1 MRKQETTNSFQ
12 DGLIMDLNP
21 LVTPNNVVTN
31 CLNGTLVTFNGNEN
45 VLQNDMG
52 NGRVETAF
60 LPEGYVPLGTT
71 ELGGI
76 IYIVSYNPFTKKCQ
90 IGSFPSPERNIT
102 SDEVSD
108 LEDTTFT
115 EEEFKEGNIIKSPII
130 KKKLTNI
137 VLHPG
142 DKFLVCGSHLSEDI
156 PHRISHYD
164 NDEFIN
170 KYIDFRI
177 ATVDE
182 NGRFV
187 YLTDLRKYNVGDK
200 QLTIQE
206 GTAKSD
212 TDVNL
217 DEYRKLVSTNY
228 QIFTS
233 KVAGE
238 LYVVG
243 QLEVIDYIESIN
255 WNLVDVSNDPFK
267 EDIKQIIITSDD
279 AQWYKIHFDVTMV
292 SERQNISSGLLLT
305 EKDRQY
311 DDNSIQIESDKNQSR
326 QYRHTVSFDIAFCA
340 SQNDSYDLT
349 ITPCMEFGILEYL
362 KETIHFDF
370 SLLGSNQVINNIWK
384 YWRDANSMQLRFDL
398 NNYHVNQNIRQ
409 IRLKF
414 QNLEKDK
421 RPTSQDK
428 EKNWTIVELPI
439 KESYAG
445 INTVSMLFT
454 PDFIADSI
462 YIVQVEYKLHSDIKN
477 EGTEEKTEE
486 TEEKWKYAENSTH
499 ILYTNGVYNELYIR
513 SDVPNFDLEYLPLK
527 PTMELS
533 HIPDIIT
540 FETENKLVD
549 EKNKFVSKNDPGV
562 DAKIQGETIYTAKGK
577 STVSISTSFEN
588 TFNKTFSLDK
598 SQVEAIFK
606 DKPQI
611 VINQDAV
618 NIDLDSNYFAS
629 YKELKPLVDEK
640 ININLQ
646 ASGSSDNSER
656 ILDYDILLKSPIS
669 ATYGTRSVGVDNYY
683 ASVLHTEDDF
693 YKLGMVTGNIV
704 AEAGQ
709 SVVIPDITLDLTGPG
724 LGITAGGKDN
734 NGGGGIRYVYG
745 FASVINEGGSLSLSG
760 EAPEEY
766 ETSGKPGIK
775 RFPNDDISQIISKT
789 RPSCSIVPVFLL
801 NIGTSWF
808 KYNNGVERRFN
819 GTNNR
824 GGADS
829 RQTEWFNTETPC
841 DFAVALLF
849 GRAKESEN
857 FVPLDY
863 GILIKGDINE
873 QKTYLKRYCALLSQ
887 LYSKRIF
894 EGLISIYTVGSIG
907 YINRKVNV
915 TQQIVATTPCGDD
928 KLLFNDSPLSEIKNY
943 VNKNFRTY
951 TPLKD
956 DKYWA
961 EVQCF
966 SVKKDEGANII
977 TMTQDLVFNFDIT
990 NKYLDTYEQYQSA
1003 ATIPAYVASNQSL
1016 EPPSQINSKNIY
1028 VVEGGKLVTKEKYP
1042 VIYEISDLNITDGE
1056 INPVLIT
1063 NKVMTE
1069 IQDLS
1074 MFAYDDRYQT
1084 LGLVSQGQLRQGTFI
1099 AFGSGTNT
1107 KYTDNT
1113 YLVSAKIDTKQTLN
1127 NLPS

>member
-1 MRKQETTNSFQ
+1 MKKQDTVNTFNE
-12 DGLIMDLNP
+12 GLIMDLNP
-21 LVTPNNVVTN
+21 LVTPSNVLVN
-31 CLNGTLVTFNGNEN
+31 CLNGTITTFSGNEN

-102 SDEVSD
+102 SDEVSK
-108 LEDTTFT
+108 LGDTIFT
-115 EEEFKEGNIIKSPII
+115 EKEFKDGNIIKSPII
-130 KKKLTNI
+130 KKKLSDI

-142 DKFLVCGSHLSEDI
+142 DKFLVCGNSLSSNI
-156 PHRISHYD
+156 PARISHYD
-164 NDEFIN
+164 NNEFIN

-182 NGRFV
+182 NGRFI
-187 YLTDLRKYNVGDK
+187 YLTDLRKYDVGGK

-212 TDVNL
+212 SEADL

-238 LYVVG
+238 LYIVG

-255 WNLVDVSNDPFK
+255 WNLTDVSK
-267 EDIKQIIITSDD
+267 ENFSEEDLKQISITSSDES
-279 AQWYKIHFDVTMV
+279 QWYKIHFDVTMV
-292 SERQNISSGLLLT
+292 SERQNVVSGLLLT
-305 EKDRQY
+305 GKD
-311 DDNSIQIESDKNQSR
+311 SDKIEIDNITKDR
-326 QYRHTVSFDIAFCA
+326 QYRHTVSFDIAFQA

-384 YWRDANSMQLRFDL
+384 YWRDENSMQLRFDL
-398 NNYHVNQNIRQ
+398 NNYHVNQDIRQ
-409 IRLKF
+409 IQLRF
-414 QNLEKDK
+414 QNLEEGK
-421 RPTSQDK
+421 RPTDPSD
-428 EKNWTIVELPI
+428 EKSWTTVDLPI
-439 KESYAG
+439 KESYSG
-445 INTVSMLFT
+445 INTVSMSFT

-462 YIVQVEYKLHSDIKN
+462 YIVQVWYKLHSDT
-477 EGTEEKTEE
+477 TEEVE
-486 TEEKWKYAENSTH
+486 EEKWRYTENSTH
-499 ILYTNGVYNELYIR
+499 ILYTNGVYNELYVR
-513 SDVPNFDLEYLPLK
+513 SDASNFDLEYLPLK

-540 FETENKLVD
+540 FETENKLIN
-549 EKNKFVSKNDPGV
+549 ENKFVSKDDPGV
-562 DAKIQGETIYTAKGK
+562 DAKIQGETVYTAKGK

-588 TFNKTFSLDK
+588 TFKTFSLDK
-598 SQVEAIFK
+598 SQVEASFK
-606 DKPQI
+606 DEPQI
-611 VINQDAV
+611 IINQDSV
-618 NIDLDSNYFAS
+618 NIDLDSSYFTP
-629 YKELKPLVDEK
+629 YKELKPVVDEK
-640 ININLQ
+640 INISLLQ
-646 ASGSSDNSER
+646 ASGSGDNSER

-734 NGGGGIRYVYG
+734 DGGGGIRYVYG

-766 ETSGKPGIK
+766 EKSGKPGIK
-775 RFPNDDISQIISKT
+775 RFPNDDVSQIISKT

-808 KYNNGVERRFN
+808 KYNNRVERRFN

-824 GGADS
+824 GGDGS
-829 RQTEWFNTETPC
+829 KQTEWFNTETPC

-863 GILIKGDINE
+863 GILIKGDISE

-887 LYSKRIF
+887 LYSKRTF

-915 TQQIVATTPCGDD
+915 TQQITATAPCGDEQ
-928 KLLFNDSPLSEIKNY
+928 LLFNDNPLTKIKEYVFGNFVEYTSLDSE
-943 VNKNFRTY
+943 
-951 TPLKD
+951 
-956 DKYWA
+956 KYRSSM
-961 EVQCF
+961 QCF
-966 SVKKDEGANII
+966 SVKKDEGQNTIA
-977 TMTQDLVFNFDIT
+977 MTQDLTFNFDIT

-1003 ATIPAYVASNQSL
+1003 ATIPAYVASNRSL
-1016 EPPSQINSKNIY
+1016 EPPSQTNSKNIY
-1028 VVEGGKLVTKEKYP
+1028 VVEGGKLVTKERYP
-1042 VIYEISDLNITDGE
+1042 VIYEISELNITDGE
-1056 INPVLIT
+1056 INPVFT

-1069 IQDLS
+1069 VQDLS

-1099 AFGSGTNT
+1099 AFGSGTKT

-1113 YLVSAKIDTKQTLN
+1113 YLVSAKIDTKQTLD

>member
-102 SDEVSD
+102 SDEVSGLGD
-108 LEDTTFT
+108 VQFSQS
-115 EEEFKEGNIIKSPII
+115 EFKTGDHIITSPII
-130 KKKLTNI
+130 KKKLTDI
-137 VLHPG
+137 ILHPG
-142 DKFLVCGSHLSEDI
+142 DKFLVCGNSLTSNIDT
-156 PHRISHYD
+156 ISQYN
-164 NDEFIN
+164 NDSEFIN

-182 NGRFV
+182 NGRFI
-187 YLTDLRKYNVGDK
+187 YLTDLRKYKIGDGFLNIQDGEIKSNPDVDLDNYRELVG
-200 QLTIQE
+200 
-206 GTAKSD
+206 
-212 TDVNL
+212 
-217 DEYRKLVSTNY
+217 TNY
-228 QIFTS
+228 SIFTS
-233 KVAGE
+233 RVAGE
-238 LYVVG
+238 LYIVG

-255 WNLVDVSNDPFK
+255 WNLVDVSVDPF
-267 EDIKQIIITSDD
+267 DDVNDVIKVSETSNVSKVK
-279 AQWYKIHFDVTMV
+279 QQYYKIHFDVTMF
-292 SERQNISSGLLLT
+292 SERQNITSGLLLT
-305 EKDRQY
+305 GK
-311 DDNSIQIESDKNQSR
+311 ESDKIEIDNTTKDR
-326 QYRHTVSFDIAFCA
+326 QYRHTISFDIAFQA

-349 ITPCMEFGILEYL
+349 ITPCMKFGILEYL

-384 YWRDANSMQLRFDL
+384 YWRDENSMQLRFDL

-409 IRLKF
+409 IQLRF
-414 QNLEKDK
+414 QNLEEGK
-421 RPTSQDK
+421 RPDFPND
-428 EKNWTIVELPI
+428 EKSWVTVDLPI

-462 YIVQVEYKLHSDIKN
+462 YIVQVWYKLHSDQK
-477 EGTEEKTEE
+477 EGEE
-486 TEEKWKYAENSTH
+486 TKEEKWQYVENSSH

-513 SDVPNFDLEYLPLK
+513 SDIPNFDLEYLPLK

-540 FETENKLVD
+540 FETENKLVNKD
-549 EKNKFVSKNDPGV
+549 NKFVSKDNPGAN
-562 DAKIQGETIYTAKGK
+562 AKIQGETIYTSKGQ
-577 STVSISTSFEN
+577 STVTVSTSFKN

-598 SQVEAIFK
+598 SAVSAEFVNEQQV
-606 DKPQI
+606 
-611 VINQDAV
+611 VINQDSIS
-618 NIDLDSNYFAS
+618 IDLDSEYFNP
-629 YKELKPLVDEK
+629 YKDLKLLNSEK
-640 ININLQ
+640 INITLED
-646 ASGSSDNSER
+646 SGKDGER
-656 ILDYDILLKSPIS
+656 LLNYDILLKSPIS

-683 ASVLHTEDDF
+683 ASILHTEDDF
-693 YKLGMVTGNIV
+693 YKLGMIYGNIT

-709 SVVIPDITLDLTGPG
+709 KVVIPDITLDLSGPG

-745 FASVINEGGSLSLSG
+745 HATVINENGSLSLYG
-760 EAPEEY
+760 EAPEEF

-775 RFPNDDISQIISKT
+775 RFPNNDVSAIINEA
-789 RPSCSIVPVFLL
+789 RPDCGIVPVFLV

-841 DFAVALLF
+841 DFASVLLF

-863 GILIKGDINE
+863 SIIIKGDINE

-887 LYSKRIF
+887 LFSKRKF

-907 YINRKVNV
+907 YINRKFTV
-915 TQQIVATTPCGDD
+915 TKQVKAKSPYEDS
-928 KLLFNDSPLSEIKNY
+928 KLLFNDKPLSEIKNN
-943 VNKNFRTY
+943 VPREKSRF
-951 TPLKD
+951 D
-956 DKYWA
+956 EEAYWNN
-961 EVQCF
+961 EVKCF
-966 SVKKDEGANII
+966 SVDPTQKDIEMI
-977 TMTQDLVFNFDIT
+977 QDLEFNFNIV
-990 NKYLDTYEQYQSA
+990 NKYLDTYEQYQSS
-1003 ATIPAYVASNQSL
+1003 ATIPAYVAANRPL
-1016 EPPSQINSKNIY
+1016 EPPSIINSKNIY
-1028 VVEGGKLVTKEKYP
+1028 VVSDGKLITQDIYP
-1042 VIYEISDLNITDGE
+1042 PIYEITDLTITDGE
-1056 INPVLIT
+1056 INPELTT
-1063 NKVMTE
+1063 NRLSE
-1069 IQDLS
+1069 IQDIS
-1074 MFAYDDRYQT
+1074 MFSYDDRNET
-1084 LGLVSQGQLRQGTFI
+1084 LGLVSQGSIRQGTFI

>member
-1 MRKQETTNSFQ
+1 MKKQETTNSFQ

-21 LVTPNNVVTN
+21 LVTPNNVLTN
-31 CLNGTLVTFNGNEN
+31 CLNGTIVTYNGNEN

-102 SDEVSD
+102 SDEVSK
-108 LEDTTFT
+108 LEDVTFLQD
-115 EEEFKEGNIIKSPII
+115 EFKDSDNIIKSPII
-130 KKKLTNI
+130 KKKLTDI
-137 VLHPG
+137 ILHPG
-142 DKFLVCGSHLSEDI
+142 DKFLVCGDPLSNDI
-156 PHRISHYD
+156 EERISHYD
-164 NDEFIN
+164 NNEFIN

-182 NGRFV
+182 NGRFI
-187 YLTDLRKYNVGDK
+187 YLTDLRKYNVGSK

-206 GTAKSD
+206 GIAKSD
-212 TDVNL
+212 QDIDL

-255 WNLVDVSNDPFK
+255 WNLTDISKDGFSEDV
-267 EDIKQIIITSDD
+267 KQISINNGDKS
-279 AQWYKIHFDVTMV
+279 QWYKIHFDVTMV
-292 SERQNISSGLLLT
+292 SERQNIVSGLLLT
-305 EKDRQY
+305 GGDS
-311 DDNSIQIESDKNQSR
+311 DDKIEIENDSEDR
-326 QYRHTVSFDIAFCA
+326 QYRHTISFDVAFQA
-340 SQNDSYDLT
+340 SENDSYDLT

-384 YWRDANSMQLRFDL
+384 YWRDENSMQLRFDL
-398 NNYHVNQNIRQ
+398 NNYHINQNIRQ
-409 IRLKF
+409 IRLRF
-414 QNLEKDK
+414 QNLEEDK
-421 RPTSQDK
+421 RPDNV
-428 EKNWTIVELPI
+428 EKWTVVELPI
-439 KESYAG
+439 KESYDG
-445 INTVSMLFT
+445 INTVSMVFT

-462 YIVQVEYKLHSDIKN
+462 YIIQIEYKLHND
-477 EGTEEKTEE
+477 ELEQEE
-486 TEEKWKYAENSTH
+486 WLYAEGSTH
-499 ILYTNGVYNELYIR
+499 ILYTNGVYNELYINNE
-513 SDVPNFDLEYLPLK
+513 VTNFDKQSLPLK
-527 PTMELS
+527 PIMELS

-540 FETENKLVD
+540 FETENKLVN
-549 EKNKFVSKNDPGV
+549 EKYKFVSKDDPGAE
-562 DAKIQGETIYTAKGK
+562 AKIQGETVYISKGK

-588 TFNKTFSLDK
+588 TFNKTFSLDD
-598 SQVEAIFK
+598 SQVEAKFNEGT
-606 DKPQI
+606 QI
-611 VINQDAV
+611 VINQDSI
-618 NIDLDSNYFAS
+618 NIDLDSSYFTP
-629 YKELKPLVDEK
+629 YKELKLVSDEK
-640 ININLQ
+640 INIELNP
-646 ASGSSDNSER
+646 SGNNSER

-683 ASVLHTEDDF
+683 AAVLHTEDDF
-693 YKLGMVTGNIV
+693 YKLGMITGNIV
-704 AEAGQ
+704 AEAGE

-745 FASVINEGGSLSLSG
+745 FASVINENGKLSLSG

-775 RFPNDDISQIISKT
+775 RFPNDDISQIIIKT

-819 GTNNR
+819 GTDNR

-849 GRAKESEN
+849 GRAKESES

-863 GILIKGDINE
+863 GIIIKGDISE

-887 LYSKRIF
+887 LYSKRTF

-907 YINRKVNV
+907 YINRKFTV
-915 TQQIVATTPCGDD
+915 TRQITAETPCDD
-928 KLLFNDSPLSEIKNY
+928 KQLLFNDNKLDDIKEY
-943 VNKNFRTY
+943 VFRNFS
-951 TPLKD
+951 
-956 DKYWA
+956 KYSYLDTDRDGIM
-961 EVQCF
+961 CF
-966 SVKKDEGANII
+966 SIEKVNGQSTI
-977 TMTQDLVFNFDIT
+977 TMTQDLTFNFDIT

-1003 ATIPAYVASNQSL
+1003 ATIPAYVASNQPL

-1028 VVEGGKLVTKEKYP
+1028 VVEDGKLITKERYP

-1056 INPVLIT
+1056 INPILT
-1063 NKVMTE
+1063 NNVMTE

-1074 MFAYDDRYQT
+1074 MFSYDDRYQT
-1084 LGLVSQGQLRQGTFI
+1084 LGLVNQSQLRQGTFV

>member
-1 MRKQETTNSFQ
+1 MKREETTNTFQ
-12 DGLIMDLNP
+12 EGMVMDFNP
-21 LVTPNNVVTN
+21 LVTPNNVLTN
-31 CLNGTLVTFNGNEN
+31 CLNGTLLTFNGNEY

-102 SDEVSD
+102 SNEVSN
-108 LEDTTFT
+108 LSDTTFT
-115 EEEFKEGNIIKSPII
+115 EEEFKGDNHVIKSPII
-130 KKKLTNI
+130 KKKLTDI
-137 VLHPG
+137 VLHTG
-142 DKFLVCGSHLSEDI
+142 DKFLVCGNPLSGDI
-156 PHRISHYD
+156 PKRISHYD
-164 NDEFIN
+164 DNKFIN

-182 NGRFV
+182 NGKFI
-187 YLTDLRKYNVGDK
+187 YLTDLRKYRVGDK

-212 TDVNL
+212 SETAL

-233 KVAGE
+233 KAAGE

-255 WNLVDVSNDPFK
+255 WNLVDVSKNTF
-267 EDIKQIIITSDD
+267 EEENLKQIIITSNN

-292 SERQNISSGLLLT
+292 SERQNIVSGLLLT
-305 EKDRQY
+305 GREADKLEIDNTTKD
-311 DDNSIQIESDKNQSR
+311 R
-326 QYRHTVSFDIAFCA
+326 QYRHTVSFDIAFQA
-340 SQNDSYDLT
+340 SQNDSYDLM

-370 SLLGSNQVINNIWK
+370 SLLGSNQVTNNIWK
-384 YWRDANSMQLRFDL
+384 YWRDENSMQLRFDL

-421 RPTSQDK
+421 RPNEQNK
-428 EKNWTIVELPI
+428 EKNWTIVEFPI

-462 YIVQVEYKLHSDIKN
+462 YIIQVEYKLHSDIKN
-477 EGTEEKTEE
+477 EEIEEE
-486 TEEKWKYAENSTH
+486 TKKEKWKYAENSTH
-499 ILYTNGVYNELYIR
+499 ILYTNGIYNQLYTR
-513 SDVPNFDLEYLPLK
+513 NDTTNFDLEYLPLK
-527 PTMELS
+527 PTMELL

-540 FETENKLVD
+540 FKTENKLVN
-549 EKNKFVSKNDPGV
+549 EKNKFVSKDNPGV
-562 DAKIQGETIYTAKGK
+562 NAKIQGETIYTTKGK

-588 TFNKTFSLDK
+588 TFNKTFSLDR
-598 SQVEAIFK
+598 SQVKATFK

-611 VINQDAV
+611 VINQDSI
-618 NIDLDSNYFAS
+618 NIDLDSEYFTP
-629 YKELKPLVDEK
+629 YKELKPLAGEK

-646 ASGSSDNSER
+646 TSGSGDNSEH

-669 ATYGTRSVGVDNYY
+669 ATYGMRSVGVDNYY
-683 ASVLHTEDDF
+683 ASVLHTQDDF
-693 YKLGMVTGNIV
+693 YKLGMVTGNIE
-704 AEAGQ
+704 AESGQ
-709 SVVIPDITLDLTGPG
+709 STVIPDITLDLTGPG
-724 LGITAGGKDN
+724 LGITAGGRDN
-734 NGGGGIRYVYG
+734 DGGGGIRYVYG
-745 FASVINEGGSLSLSG
+745 FASVINEGGNLSLFG
-760 EAPEEY
+760 EAPEGY

-801 NIGTSWF
+801 NIGTSKF
-808 KYNNGVERRFN
+808 KYNNEIERRFN

-824 GGADS
+824 GGANS
-829 RQTEWFNTETPC
+829 KQTEWFNTETPC

-863 GILIKGDINE
+863 GILIKGDISE

-907 YINRKVNV
+907 YINRKINV
-915 TQQIVATTPCGDD
+915 TQQIIATTPCEDD
-928 KLLFNDSPLSEIKNY
+928 QLLLNNNQLTEIKGY
-943 VNKNFRTY
+943 VNDNFRIY

-956 DKYWA
+956 NEYWK

-966 SVKKDEGANII
+966 SIKKDEGQNNITI
-977 TMTQDLVFNFDIT
+977 TQDLTFNFDIT
-990 NKYLDTYEQYQSA
+990 NKYLDIYEQYRSA

-1028 VVEGGKLVTKEKYP
+1028 VVEEGKLVTKEKYP

-1056 INPVLIT
+1056 INPVLT

-1084 LGLVSQGQLRQGTFI
+1084 LGLVNQGQLRQGTFI